1 MKRSSKLLK
10 EIRQRIALIGWTYEM
25 DNEEKLDK
33 ALLAFGKAR
42 YEEGYKKAKKEAQD
56 AKGG

>member
-10 EIRQRIALIGWTYEM
+10 EIRKHIALIGWTNEM

-33 ALLAFGKAR
+33 AILDFGKAL
-42 YEEGYKKAKKEAQD
+42 YDEGYKKAKQEAQD